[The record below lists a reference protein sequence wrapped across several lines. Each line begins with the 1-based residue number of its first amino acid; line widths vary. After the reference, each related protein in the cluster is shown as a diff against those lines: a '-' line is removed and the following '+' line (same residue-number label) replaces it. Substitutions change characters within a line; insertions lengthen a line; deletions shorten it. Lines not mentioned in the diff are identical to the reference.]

1 MAITEHQ
8 RLQLAEAATA
18 SFGED
23 VAAILME
30 LLVPA
35 GDHPATR
42 RDLDA
47 HIVRMDDRFEA
58 FGTRMDERMTA
69 FETRMDDRMTAF
81 ETRMDERMT
90 AFETRMDD
98 RMTAFEHRVDAKI
111 DAKIDALRDD
121 LTAVFR
127 AELVTAVSGQTRP
140 VIVSLATAVFGIG
153 GLAVTLAQLLG

>member
-1 MAITEHQ
+1 M
-8 RLQLAEAATA
+8 AEAATA

-58 FGTRMDERMTA
+58 FG
-69 FETRMDDRMTAF
+69 
-81 ETRMDERMT
+81 TRMDERMT

>member
-81 ETRMDERMT
+81 E
-90 AFETRMDD
+90 
-98 RMTAFEHRVDAKI
+98 HRVDAKI

-127 AELVTAVSGQTRP
+127 AELVTAVSGQTRA
-140 VIVSLATAVFGIG
+140 VILSSATAVFGIG

>member
-58 FGTRMDERMTA
+58 FG
-69 FETRMDDRMTAF
+69 
-81 ETRMDERMT
+81 TRMDERMT